1 MNWLRPL
8 CLILLLL
15 PLCLTAEDWSGYKQ
29 QDGVT
34 VEYRRHSDGVLE
46 IKAQLTLKSLTGAF
60 LHLLNDTAAIS
71 DWVANAKRV
80 EILASPASNT
90 NIVHTYFSA
99 IWPVSPRD
107 MVTQSIWKQN
117 TDGVL
122 YLRVT
127 DLGGQYPQT
136 DGYVRMQQ
144 VEALWTL
151 TPLADGSLH
160 IQYQG
165 QADPAGKVPHF
176 IANRV
181 ALKAMFD
188 TFRNLR
194 KVLPK
199 YQQAYP
205 DVIEQS

>member
-8 CLILLLL
+8 CLSLLLL

-46 IKAQLTLKSLTGAF
+46 IRAQLTLKSLTGAF

-107 MVTQSIWKQN
+107 MVTQSIWTQN

-127 DLGGQYPQT
+127 DLGGQYPHT
-136 DGYVRMQQ
+136 DGYMRMQQ

-165 QADPAGKVPHF
+165 QADPAGKVPGF
-176 IANRV
+176 IANKIALRSSWQTFS
-181 ALKAMFD
+181 ALK
-188 TFRNLR
+188 N
-194 KVLPK
+194 VLTNYQKK
-199 YQQAYP
+199 YPGIAE
-205 DVIEQS
+205 I